1 MHWNVGEDEIY
12 CARDGRTNSDLNLGV
27 GTIYD

>member
-1 MHWNVGEDEIY
+1 MQWNVGEDEVDN
-12 CARDGRTNSDLNLGV
+12 ARDGRANSDFNLGV